1 MQARRL
7 EARGDTDVAKPIISA
22 AQRAHDESRYA
33 ISALTRSLDAPIDE
47 TIAVEARAV
56 AARAGARVELA
67 LASDLEVR
75 PESHEAALRIVR
87 EAITN
92 ATRHGNAKVLRVEL
106 AGGPQV
112 RLRVIDDG
120 NGFDREDANGGFGLR
135 SMRERAEGLGGT
147 LRVESTPGAGTM
159 IEAVLP

>member
-1 MQARRL
+1 
-7 EARGDTDVAKPIISA
+7 VAQPIVSA
-22 AQRAHDESRYA
+22 AQRALDESRYA
-33 ISALTRSLDAPIDE
+33 ISALTRPLDAPIDE
-47 TIAVEARAV
+47 TIADEARAV
-56 AARAGARVELA
+56 ASRAGARVELA
-67 LASDLEVR
+67 VASDLEVR

-106 AGGPQV
+106 IGGPQM

-120 NGFDREDANGGFGLR
+120 NGFDRDVANGGFGLR
-135 SMRERAEGLGGT
+135 SMRERAERLGGT
-147 LRVESTPGAGTM
+147 LRVESKPGTGTV